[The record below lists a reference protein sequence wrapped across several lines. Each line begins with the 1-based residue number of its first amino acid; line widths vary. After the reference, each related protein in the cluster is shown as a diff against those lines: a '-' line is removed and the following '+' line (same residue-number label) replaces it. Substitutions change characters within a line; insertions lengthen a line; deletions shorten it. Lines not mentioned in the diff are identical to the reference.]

1 MVTPNIENARDDG
14 NMAFQEGYS
23 KDVNPWAQDGE
34 DWGFHLAWQAGWE
47 VAAVQEHNWQTQ
59 FEEHPVKP
67 VWCQDCKAYHVEC
80 EYGCCSSKD
89 KDITNQYIKYY
100 TW

>member
-14 NMAFQEGYS
+14 YMAFQEGYS
-23 KDVNPWAQDGE
+23 KTMNPWAQDGE

-59 FEEHPVKP
+59 FEERPLESCACSGNYECAFHMACG
-67 VWCQDCKAYHVEC
+67 CQ
-80 EYGCCSSKD
+80 YGEGPCGKHR
-89 KDITNQYIKYY
+89 
-100 TW
+100 